1 MDRLARWPTN
11 NEGMRMNL
19 PTRHPVSL
27 RDDQRGAVT
36 VEYAML
42 LAGFVVPMMLVFKM
56 LLDILA
62 TIFEMMVFL
71 LDMPFI

>member
-1 MDRLARWPTN
+1 
-11 NEGMRMNL
+11 
-19 PTRHPVSL
+19 
-27 RDDQRGAVT
+27 
-36 VEYAML
+36 ML